1 MKNIQVALFALAVI
15 GFFVFFA
22 NSIPQIESRPPKDVA
37 LGADMTPQQLAAAG
51 KQIVET
57 KGACLTCHGI
67 GSPGTR
73 APDLQGIGARAASRK
88 PATSAE
94 QYLLESLVDPCAYVV
109 EGYQCIMPPMNK
121 PPSSLND
128 AEIVAVT
135 GYLQSL
141 GGEITVKPVA
151 GTVSSPSSNGAPA
164 VTAASSPQEIMTA
177 MACGACHALEGVA
190 GMAGKVGPD
199 LTHLGTTAAARKPGV
214 SAKDYIHES
223 ILDPTA
229 FIAPDCPD
237 GPCRSPSVMPPIFG
251 DRLTAKQLDIL
262 VEYLA
267 GLK

>member
-1 MKNIQVALFALAVI
+1 MKNIEVAFFALAVI
-15 GFFVFFA
+15 GFFVLFA
-22 NSIPQIESRPPKDVA
+22 NSIPQIESRPPKEVT
-37 LGADMTPQQLAAAG
+37 LGADMTPQQLATAG
-51 KQIVET
+51 KQVVET
-57 KGACLTCHGI
+57 KGACLTCHGL

-73 APDLQGIGARAASRK
+73 APDLQGIGAKAASRK
-88 PATSAE
+88 PGTSAE
-94 QYLLESLVDPCAYVV
+94 QYLHESLIDPCAYVV

-121 PPSSLND
+121 PPTLLSD
-128 AEIVAVT
+128 AEIAAVT

-164 VTAASSPQEIMTA
+164 VTAAASPQEIITA
-177 MACGACHALEGVA
+177 MACGGCHTLAGVA

-199 LTHLGTTAAARKPGV
+199 LTHMGTSAAARKSGV
-214 SAKDYIHES
+214 SAKDYIRES
-223 ILDPTA
+223 ILDPNG

-237 GPCRSPSVMPPIFG
+237 GLCKSPSLMPPIFG

-262 VEYLA
+262 VGYLA